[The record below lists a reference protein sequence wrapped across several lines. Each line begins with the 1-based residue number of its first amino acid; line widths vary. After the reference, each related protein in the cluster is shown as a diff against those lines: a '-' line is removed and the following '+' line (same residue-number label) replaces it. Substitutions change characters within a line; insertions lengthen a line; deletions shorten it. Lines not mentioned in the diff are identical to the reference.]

1 MTLLAALC
9 LVLAGGDTLRLG
21 PGVHPGPLVI
31 DHPTVVLGAPG
42 AVVRGSGRGS
52 VIVISAPGVV
62 IRGLRIEHSGRD
74 LDHDDAGILVLA
86 DSAILTDLVIR
97 DILHGVYLRQVRGV
111 RLERLDIAGPR
122 GLPEGESGNGIHFYS
137 SRDIRVR
144 DARIADVRDGMY
156 ISFSDS
162 VAVDKS
168 RVSRVRFGL
177 HFMYSNDD
185 RFTRNIFTDNAAGAA
200 IMYSRR
206 LFVAGNIFAWNAG
219 VRSYGVILQTAEAPV
234 LEGNV
239 FVGNGTGLLFDNVRQ
254 GRVTHNLVA
263 GNWLGLELLG
273 SSDAT
278 VITGNSLLAN
288 TFDASGGATPGAYA
302 LCRDGRGNYWGA
314 AAGDGYDLDGDG
326 VLDVPH
332 AAAAPLA
339 ELALTHEGLRP
350 LLDSPAARAMAWAE
364 RTFPVFATAGAVD
377 SCPLA
382 RAPRLAAVA
391 DLPPAPLARLGG
403 RGPQQVAGAA
413 LFLGGLV
420 GLGGFTRR
428 RRRGR
433 AT

>member
-1 MTLLAALC
+1 
-9 LVLAGGDTLRLG
+9 
-21 PGVHPGPLVI
+21 
-31 DHPTVVLGAPG
+31 
-42 AVVRGSGRGS
+42 
-52 VIVISAPGVV
+52 
-62 IRGLRIEHSGRD
+62 
-74 LDHDDAGILVLA
+74 
-86 DSAILTDLVIR
+86 
-97 DILHGVYLRQVRGV
+97 
-111 RLERLDIAGPR
+111 
-122 GLPEGESGNGIHFYS
+122 
-137 SRDIRVR
+137 
-144 DARIADVRDGMY
+144 
-156 ISFSDS
+156 
-162 VAVDKS
+162 
-168 RVSRVRFGL
+168 
-177 HFMYSNDD
+177 
-185 RFTRNIFTDNAAGAA
+185 
-200 IMYSRR
+200 
-206 LFVAGNIFAWNAG
+206 
-219 VRSYGVILQTAEAPV
+219 
-234 LEGNV
+234 
-239 FVGNGTGLLFDNVRQ
+239 
-254 GRVTHNLVA
+254 
-263 GNWLGLELLG
+263 
-273 SSDAT
+273 

-314 AAGDGYDLDGDG
+314 AASDGYDLDGDG
-326 VLDVPH
+326 VLDVPP